1 MKNAQVVVI
10 DDSTESLRVA
20 ARILSELR
28 AENPILFKDV
38 KRALQYL
45 EGVVAGE
52 DPCPD
57 LLVLDLDFG
66 MDSGFEVLRFYKT
79 YPKLAQCKIV
89 VWTQFAESQQELCRL
104 FGIDH
109 VVPKDR
115 GERKLLEVL
124 TEVTKPFTQSAGSY

>member
-10 DDSTESLRVA
+10 DDSTECLRLA
-20 ARILSELR
+20 AQILQGLSVER
-28 AENPILFKDV
+28 PILFTDV
-38 KRALQYL
+38 KRALVYL

-52 DPCPD
+52 HPCPD

-79 YPKLAQCKIV
+79 YPKLAQCKV
-89 VWTQFAESQQELCRL
+89 GVWTHLGESEQAICKL
-104 FGIDH
+104 FGIAH
-109 VVPKDR
+109 VVPKDH
-115 GERKLLEVL
+115 GESKLLEVL